1 MVDEVVVPLPDG
13 RELEGFTTTAT
24 EDAPVVLWHHG
35 TPHTGVPLEPVAAL
49 VHARGARLVTYA
61 RPGYGR
67 STVRPGRTVASAA
80 ADVAHLADALGV
92 GRFVAVGASGGAP
105 HALACAALLPDRVT
119 AVGTLAGLAPRSE
132 AWDWFAGMLAP
143 GALRAAVVGR
153 EERRRFGETEEFDPE
168 VFTPADWAALEG
180 AWAALGEDAG
190 RASAASPDGAVDDDV
205 AYALPWGFRLDAVAV
220 PAVLVHGERD
230 RMVPAE
236 HTRRVAASVP
246 GATLWLEPDDG
257 HVSVLRRLGD
267 VLDRLLRPG
276 ETQNSH
282 GTSRPDPDRPGG
294 GTWR

>member
-13 RELEGFTTTAT
+13 RELQAFAT
-24 EDAPVVLWHHG
+24 VARQDAPVVLWHHG
-35 TPHTGVPLEPVAAL
+35 TPHTGAPFAPVTDL
-49 VHARGARLVTYA
+49 VRARGARLVTYA

-67 STVRPGRTVASAA
+67 STPRPGRSVASAA
-80 ADVAHLADALGV
+80 DDVALLADALGLT
-92 GRFVAVGASGGAP
+92 RFVTVGASGGGP

-119 AVGTLAGLAPRSE
+119 AVGTLAGLAPRDGV
-132 AWDWFAGMLAP
+132 WDWFAGMVAP

-153 EERRRFGETEEFDPE
+153 DERRRYGETEEFDPE
-168 VFTPADWAALEG
+168 VFTPADRSALED

-190 RASAASPDGAVDDDV
+190 RAGAASPDGADDDDV
-205 AYALPWGFRLDAVAV
+205 AYAAPWGFAPGAVAV
-220 PAVLVHGERD
+220 PAVLVHGGED

-267 VLDRLLRPG
+267 VLDRLLASH
-276 ETQNSH
+276 ETQISH
-282 GTSRPDPDRPGG
+282 GTSRPNPDKPVR